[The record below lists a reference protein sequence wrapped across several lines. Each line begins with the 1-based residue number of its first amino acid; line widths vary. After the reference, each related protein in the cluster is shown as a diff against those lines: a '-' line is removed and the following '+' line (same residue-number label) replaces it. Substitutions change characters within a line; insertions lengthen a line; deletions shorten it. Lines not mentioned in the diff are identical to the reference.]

1 LLQGE
6 LDMATVGIRVISG
19 NSNPKLAQDIC
30 DYLGITLCR
39 ARIDRFSDGETL
51 VEIAESVRGTD
62 AFVIQSLAYPV
73 NDHLMELLA
82 IIDALRRASSRRIT
96 AVMPYYGYARQDRKN
111 KPRVPI
117 TARLVADLLTKV
129 GTDRVLTMDLH
140 AGQIQGFFNIPVD
153 NLYASPILL
162 PHIREQFRNELVIVA
177 PDAGGVPRARAY
189 ATRLNANLALI
200 DKRREEANQ
209 AVAMHLIGE
218 VKDKTA
224 VILDDMID
232 TGGTLVEAAR
242 TLLDHGA
249 NGVHACC
256 THAILSGPALERLAQ
271 SPFGSVVVT
280 DTLPER
286 TERKKL
292 RNLKVLSSALLFAE
306 AIKSIHNEDSI
317 SRLFEIQH

>member
-1 LLQGE
+1 
-6 LDMATVGIRVISG
+6 MATVGIRIISG
-19 NSNPKLAQDIC
+19 NGNPDLARKIC
-30 DYLGITLCR
+30 DHLGIPLCR
-39 ARIDRFSDGETL
+39 ARINRFSDGETL
-51 VEIAESVRGTD
+51 VEVGESVRGTD
-62 AFVIQSLAYPV
+62 AFVIQSLAHPV
-73 NDHLMELLA
+73 NDHLMELLV
-82 IIDALRRASSRRIT
+82 IIDALKRASSRRIT

-117 TARLVADLLTKV
+117 TARLIADLLTAV

-162 PHIREQFRNELVIVA
+162 PHIREQFRDELVIVA

-189 ATRLNANLALI
+189 ASRLNAGLALI
-200 DKRREEANQ
+200 DKRRAVANQ
-209 AVAMHLIGE
+209 AEAMHLIGE

-224 VILDDMID
+224 VILDDMVD
-232 TGGTLVEAAR
+232 TAGTLVEAAR
-242 TLLDHGA
+242 TLMDSGA
-249 NGVHACC
+249 SSVHACC
-256 THAILSGPALERLAQ
+256 THAVLSGPAMERLAQ

-286 TERKKL
+286 LDREKL
-292 RNLKVLSSALLFAE
+292 ANLKVLTSARLFAE

>member
-1 LLQGE
+1 
-6 LDMATVGIRVISG
+6 MATVGIRVISG
-19 NSNPKLAQDIC
+19 NSNPELAMNIC
-30 DYLGITLCR
+30 DYLGISLCR
-39 ARIDRFSDGETL
+39 ARIDSFSDGETL
-51 VEIAESVRGTD
+51 VEVGESVRGTD
-62 AFVIQSLAYPV
+62 AFVIQSLAHPV
-73 NDHLMELLA
+73 NDHLMELLT
-82 IIDALRRASSRRIT
+82 IIDALKRASARRIT

-117 TARLVADLLTKV
+117 TARLVADLITAV

-162 PHIREQFRNELVIVA
+162 PHIREEFRNELVIVS

-189 ATRLNANLALI
+189 ASRLQAGLALI

-209 AVAMHLIGE
+209 AEAMHLIGE

-224 VILDDMID
+224 IILDDMVD
-232 TGGTLVEAAR
+232 TGGTLVEAASV
-242 TLLDHGA
+242 LLDNGA

-280 DTLPER
+280 DTLPKKP
-286 TERKKL
+286 ERKNLTK
-292 RNLKVLSSALLFAE
+292 LKVLSSALLFAE

>member
-1 LLQGE
+1 
-6 LDMATVGIRVISG
+6 VSG
-19 NSNPKLAQDIC
+19 NSNPKLAQKIC
-30 DYLGITLCR
+30 DHLGISLGR

-51 VEIAESVRGTD
+51 VELGESVRGTD
-62 AFVIQSLAYPV
+62 TFVIQSLAHPV
-73 NDHLMELLA
+73 NDNLMELLV
-82 IIDALRRASSRRIT
+82 IIDALRRASARRIT

-117 TARLVADLLTKV
+117 TARLVADLLTAV

-162 PHIREQFRNELVIVA
+162 PHLREKFREVVIVA

-189 ATRLNANLALI
+189 ASRLNAGLALI
-200 DKRREEANQ
+200 DKRRAGANQ
-209 AVAMHLIGE
+209 AEAMHLIGE
-218 VKDKTA
+218 VRSKTA
-224 VILDDMID
+224 VILDDMVD
-232 TGGTLVEAAR
+232 TAGTLVEAAR
-242 TLLDHGA
+242 ALLEHGA
-249 NGVHACC
+249 SSVHACC
-256 THAILSGPALERLAQ
+256 THAILSGPAVERLRQ

-286 TERKKL
+286 PERGSIS
-292 RNLKVLSSALLFAE
+292 NLKVLSSARLFAE

-317 SRLFEIQH
+317 SLLFEIQH